1 MISGKEVM
9 ELRQKTGAGVADCKK
24 ALEATNGDMEKAVD
38 FLREKGMATAAKK
51 ASRIAAEGIVLAK
64 VSGATGVL
72 VEVNC
77 ETDFVAK
84 GDQYVAFVDGVA
96 QYVLDNDVKD
106 IDELVAAK
114 NDETVAATAKIGE
127 KIAIRRFAKYTASN
141 GIVESYIHMGG
152 KVGVLVEVEGC
163 TCDGAKELAHDV
175 ALQIAAAKPL
185 YLVADEVPAD
195 VIAHEK
201 EILLAQIQNDPKLA
215 NKPAQVIEKM
225 VEGKINK
232 YYDENC
238 LLKQAFVK
246 DPGLTIEKVVK
257 SYADK
262 MGKELSIKRFVRFE
276 MGEGL
281 EKRNDDFASEVA
293 AQMKK

>member
-1 MISGKEVM
+1 MFTSKDVM
-9 ELRQKTGAGVADCKK
+9 ELRKKTGAGVADCQK
-24 ALEATNGDMEKAVD
+24 ALKETEGNMDKAVD
-38 FLREKGMATAAKK
+38 FLREKGIATAAKK
-51 ASRIAAEGIVLAK
+51 ASRIAAEGVVLAK
-64 VSGATGVL
+64 VEDKTAVL

-84 GDQYVAFVDGVA
+84 GDQYLAFVNDVA
-96 QYVLDNDVKD
+96 EYVLKNEVNS
-106 IDELVAAK
+106 IEELVAAK

-127 KIAIRRFAKYTASN
+127 KIAIRRFVKYTADN
-141 GIVESYIHMGG
+141 GVVESYIHMGG

-163 TCDGAKELAHDV
+163 TCPSTKELAHDV

-215 NKPAQVIEKM
+215 SKPAQVIEKM

-246 DPGLTIEKVVK
+246 DPSFTIEKLVK
-257 SYADK
+257 SYSDK
-262 MGKELSIKRFVRFE
+262 MGKTLSIKRFTRFE

>member
-1 MISGKEVM
+1 MFTSKDVM
-9 ELRQKTGAGVADCKK
+9 ELRKKTGAGVADCQK
-24 ALEATNGDMEKAVD
+24 ALKETNGDMEKAVD
-38 FLREKGMATAAKK
+38 FLREKGIATAAKK
-51 ASRIAAEGIVLAK
+51 ASRIAAEGVVLAK
-64 VSGATGVL
+64 VEGATGVL

-84 GDQYVAFVDGVA
+84 GDQYIEFVKGVA
-96 QYVLDNDVKD
+96 QYVLENDVAD
-106 IDELVAAK
+106 IDALVAAK

-127 KIAIRRFAKYTASN
+127 KIAIRRFAKYTAAN
-141 GIVESYIHMGG
+141 GVVESYIHMGG

-163 TCDGAKELAHDV
+163 TCDGAHELAHDV

-195 VIAHEK
+195 VIEKEK
-201 EILLAQIQNDPKLA
+201 EILLAQIKNDPKLA
-215 NKPAQVIEKM
+215 GKPEQVIVKM

-238 LLKQAFVK
+238 LLRQAFVK

-257 SYADK
+257 SYSDK
-262 MGKELSIKRFVRFE
+262 MGKALSIKRFVRFE